1 MFRKSAI
8 TKSYMVL
15 AKEPISRRYAAY
27 RLFGACRGFHNLK
40 YHERLSQMGLT
51 TLKNRRLRGDLIET
65 YKLLTNNEDIDSKQ
79 FFQLTEDPS
88 YELRGNN
95 RGIHKTTE
103 PKQKRNKKEFLQ
115 PRVVDYT
122 GTTYHR
128 TSSMQTLSTVS
139 NQDLTSSGRKQ
150 QIWDNKPSAVPSL
163 LSHQHQVQ
171 V

>member
-115 PRVVDYT
+115 PRVVDYWNNLPQDIIDADSVNSFKSRLDKFWQK
-122 GTTYHR
+122 TTD
-128 TSSMQTLSTVS
+128 MGQ
-139 NQDLTSSGRKQ
+139 
-150 QIWDNKPSAVPSL
+150 
-163 LSHQHQVQ
+163 
-171 V
+171 

>member
-51 TLKNRRLRGDLIET
+51 TLKKRRLRGDLIET

-115 PRVVDYT
+115 PRVVDYWNNLPQDIIDADSVNSFKSRLDKFWQK
-122 GTTYHR
+122 TTD
-128 TSSMQTLSTVS
+128 MGQ
-139 NQDLTSSGRKQ
+139 
-150 QIWDNKPSAVPSL
+150 
-163 LSHQHQVQ
+163 
-171 V
+171 